1 MAEYEGDAASALGR
15 YGTPHLCMEAFG
27 TEVEFGGTLYEFKHD
42 FPPNRLTIGLL
53 IDRTDEGD

>member
-1 MAEYEGDAASALGR
+1 
-15 YGTPHLCMEAFG
+15 MEASG

-42 FPPNRLTIGLL
+42 FPPNRLTFGLL